1 MAKTIKFNL
10 MLNGVPVRNIEGL
23 QENFCIN
30 EVLEIYNDGLLL
42 KWLKVRDFTEYI
54 EKLEEIHD
62 SKSVIKDLI
71 KIFNVVKSDKEIK
84 EAIYALNFWENRK
97 EVLDE
102 LNRKENKVR
111 DVIED
116 YHNGYEALKLELIEH
131 KTDMP
136 FIKKAVDEIC
146 NNYLKLFKLDFFA
159 FFQQYR
165 DESPLVI
172 YSVLMKVELRD
183 LFLSNEYLKKDL
195 TQFVVSSQKVFRVK
209 FQKFFHSCLANVNE
223 NKLIVFKDDYLGN
236 IGLKSFCGQT
246 DGYWKD
252 LEVKNKQVMVLSIP
266 TKTFV
271 RNLGKPDEELSSD
284 DIDGNFIIL
293 NGLDYKSNNLTG
305 NLVYMEL

>member
-1 MAKTIKFNL
+1 

-42 KWLKVRDFTEYI
+42 KWLKVRGFTEYL

-111 DVIED
+111 DVVED
-116 YHNGYEALKLELIEH
+116 YHNGYEKLKLELIEH
-131 KTDMP
+131 KSDMS
-136 FIKKAVDEIC
+136 FIKTAVNEIC
-146 NNYLKLFKLDFFA
+146 NNYLELFKLDFFA
-159 FFQQYR
+159 FFQQYK
-165 DESPLVI
+165 DEFPLVI
-172 YSVLMKVELRD
+172 YSVLMKEELRD
-183 LFLSNEYLKKDL
+183 LFLNNEFLKKDL
-195 TQFVVSSQKVFRVK
+195 TKFVLASQTAF
-209 FQKFFHSCLANVNE
+209 NE
-223 NKLIVFKDDYLGN
+223 RFKDFYDCSSDSVDEVKAAKDYFHESV
-236 IGLKSFCGQT
+236 GLKTFCGQT

-252 LEVKNKQVMVLSIP
+252 LEVKNKQVIVLSIP

-284 DIDGNFIIL
+284 DINGNFLIL
-293 NGLDYKSNNLTG
+293 NGLDYKSNNLTA